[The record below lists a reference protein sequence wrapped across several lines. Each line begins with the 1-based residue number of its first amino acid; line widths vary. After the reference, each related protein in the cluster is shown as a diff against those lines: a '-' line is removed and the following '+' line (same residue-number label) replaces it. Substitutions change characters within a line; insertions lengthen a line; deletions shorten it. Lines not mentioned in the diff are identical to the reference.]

1 MFILVGLCILIALAL
16 IILGS
21 VKIKENY
28 LVAGDL
34 VLVLGMIINMARS
47 YNSSVSVFISATVAA
62 LIVFGLVVIV
72 IALNIR
78 KKDMLINK
86 RTGMWEKNCVA
97 SDIDYTVY
105 ECSVCGKWIYKNP
118 STSIFE
124 IYKENKYCRN
134 CGAKMKDKYGSEGG
148 RNE

>member
-86 RTGMWEKNCVA
+86 RTGMWEKIVWQV
-97 SDIDYTVY
+97 ILTIQYM
-105 ECSVCGKWIYKNP
+105 SVQYVENGFIKIQVHQFSKYIKKI
-118 STSIFE
+118 ST
-124 IYKENKYCRN
+124 
-134 CGAKMKDKYGSEGG
+134 AKMKDKYGSEGG

>member
-28 LVAGDL
+28 LIAGDL

-47 YNSSVSVFISATVAA
+47 YNSSTRVFISATVTA
-62 LIVFGLVVIV
+62 LIIYGLTVIV

-86 RTGMWEKNCVA
+86 KTGMWEKDLVA
-97 SDIDYTVY
+97 SDIDYDMY
-105 ECSVCGKWIYKNP
+105 KCSVCGQQIIANPQTHINEVYDKNK
-118 STSIFE
+118 F
-124 IYKENKYCRN
+124 CCN
-134 CGAKMKDKYGSEGG
+134 CGSEMRCAKND
-148 RNE
+148 N